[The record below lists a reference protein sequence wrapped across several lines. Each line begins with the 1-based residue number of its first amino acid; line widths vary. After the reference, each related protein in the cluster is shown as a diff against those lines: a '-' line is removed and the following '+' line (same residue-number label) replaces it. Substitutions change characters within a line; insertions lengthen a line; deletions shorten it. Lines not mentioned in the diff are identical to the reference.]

1 MISEG
6 YKKLLN
12 TEKEFKLF
20 VDRCQKMI
28 NIYKSGSKEF
38 VSDHESAELLRTIV
52 CYCAGFVSKVDKT
65 LNVID
70 NSVVEP
76 FLDEMRKNNS
86 TKIYIE

>member
-1 MISEG
+1 MVSEG

-20 VDRCQKMI
+20 VNKCQQMI

-38 VSDHESAELLRTIV
+38 VSDHESAELLRTII

-65 LNVID
+65 LDGID
-70 NSVVEP
+70 VSVVEP
-76 FLDEMRKNNS
+76 FLNEMRKNTS
-86 TKIYIE
+86 VKIYME